1 MSAPERTYQSPLE
14 TRNASRAMREIWSPF
29 RRFSTWRRIWLALAE
44 SERELGLPI
53 PEAAIEQMRAV
64 VESIDLGS
72 AAAHEARLR
81 HDVMAHVHA
90 FGDAAPA
97 ARGVIH
103 LGATSQDVVCNADG
117 LILHDA
123 LSLTAV
129 KLARLVDRAATQAM
143 RWRALPCLGL
153 THLQPAQPVTLG
165 KRLALWAQDALT
177 ALREVEARRDG
188 LLLRGLR
195 GATGTQASYL
205 GLFDGDPRKVEQLEQ
220 RFLSRLGWNAQRC
233 WPLCAQTYPRIDDAR
248 TLGAL
253 AIAAAAIHK
262 CATDLRLLAAFKE
275 VEEPFEQEQIGSS
288 AMPYKRNPMRCERAT
303 GLARFVMSLHHSA
316 LDTAAT
322 QWLERSLDDSS
333 NRRLTLPESFLAL
346 DGALDVMINV
356 LGGLVVNE
364 RIVAARLEAELP
376 FLATEE
382 IMLAAARAGRDRQE
396 AHEAIRRHSLEA
408 GARVKGEGLENDLL
422 ERLARDPLF
431 AGIDLG
437 RTLDPRRFV
446 GLAPEQVDRFISSD
460 IVPLRERYRDQLAGE
475 PDLRV

>member
-1 MSAPERTYQSPLE
+1 MAAPERTYQCPLE

-29 RRFSTWRRIWLALAE
+29 RRFTSWRRIWLALAE

-53 PEAAIEQMRAV
+53 TEEALTQMAAAIE
-64 VESIDLGS
+64 SIDFGA

-81 HDVMAHVHA
+81 HDVMAHVHT

-103 LGATSQDVVCNADG
+103 LGATSQDVVCNADI

-123 LSLTAV
+123 LALTAI
-129 KLARLVDRAATQAM
+129 KLARVVDRAATQAAK
-143 RWRALPCLGL
+143 WKDLPALGL

-165 KRLALWAQDALT
+165 KRLALWAQDAT
-177 ALREVEARRDG
+177 VALREVEARRDG

-205 GLFDGDPRKVEQLEQ
+205 GLFDGDARKVDELES
-220 RFLSRLGWNAQRC
+220 RFIRRLGWEPTRC
-233 WPLCAQTYPRIDDAR
+233 WSVCGQTYPRVEDVR
-248 TLGAL
+248 VLSAL
-253 AIAAAAIHK
+253 ALAAAAMHK

-275 VEEPFEQEQIGSS
+275 VEEPFERDQIGSS

-346 DGALDVMINV
+346 DGTVDLMVNV

-364 RIVAARLEAELP
+364 RVIAARLAAELP
-376 FLATEE
+376 FLATEQ
-382 IMLAAARAGRDRQE
+382 IMLAAARAGSDRQE
-396 AHEAIRRHSLEA
+396 AHEAIRRHSIAA
-408 GARVKGEGLENDLL
+408 GARVKSEGLDNDLL
-422 ERLARDPLF
+422 ARLAKDPLF
-431 AGIDLG
+431 ASLDFTEALRPANFIG
-437 RTLDPRRFV
+437 RCV
-446 GLAPEQVDRFISSD
+446 EQVDRFITLEVEP
-460 IVPLRERYRDQLAGE
+460 IRERYRAHLADE
-475 PDLRV
+475 PELRV